1 MNTFRKII
9 GLLIILFLGLP
20 LLFGIIWA
28 VGITK
33 AAVSPEFI
41 TEFPQEIIAEIPR
54 MIDEVFE
61 EGQKKSV
68 ISDPNT
74 RAWFEAAAQVE
85 ISPRELMQRIG
96 LEDWMN
102 FELSK
107 LLKDLNGILRGK
119 RRMRTLVFD
128 LRPLKDA
135 LVHEEFFLY
144 IEEVLDKLPL
154 CDEMGQRRWERFRG
168 DDLDWFSR
176 KACRPDRE
184 TIQSIFA
191 DMRDSIEYDIPD
203 DITLFEDVRFFPFG
217 VSRIVTWLS
226 YFLFLFPATFIFL
239 AALIAATSPASF
251 FRWSGISILVGGLFP
266 LISSLFFK
274 HIAHWA
280 LYIRPYSHA
289 WSTELQNLIIDKTEW
304 IHLSLIDFLFS
315 PVVQVA
321 GVVCAVGIILFAIS
335 LIVSSRGH
343 TPHKTP
349 IVQPEQKQVPK
360 TKSEP
365 EDKKIQKLES
375 SSFEKK
381 REEKPE

>member
-1 MNTFRKII
+1 MII
-9 GLLIILFLGLP
+9 FFGLP

-61 EGQKKSV
+61 EGQKRNV

-74 RAWFEAAAQVE
+74 RAWFEAAGSVE

-96 LEDWMN
+96 LEDWMDH
-102 FELSK
+102 ELSE
-107 LLKDLNGILRGK
+107 LLEDLNGILKGT

-128 LRPLKDA
+128 LRPLKEA
-135 LVHEEFFLY
+135 LVHEEFFRY
-144 IEEVLDKLPL
+144 IEDVLDKLPL
-154 CDEMGQRRWERFRG
+154 CDDMGQRRWERFRG

-203 DITLFEDVRFFPFG
+203 DITLFEDVRFFPLG
-217 VSRIVTWLS
+217 ISRMVTWLS
-226 YFLFLFPATFIFL
+226 YFLFLFPVTFIFL

-266 LISSLFFK
+266 LTSSLFFK
-274 HIAHWA
+274 HLARWV
-280 LYIRPYSHA
+280 LYIRPYSHS
-289 WSTELQNLIIDKTEW
+289 WSTELQNLIVDKTEW

-321 GVVCAVGIILFAIS
+321 VVVCAVGIILFAIS

-343 TPHKTP
+343 TPYKRQ
-349 IVQPEQKQVPK
+349 IVQPEQKQVSK
-360 TKSEP
+360 TISKP
-365 EDKKIQKLES
+365 EDIKIQELDS
-375 SSFEKK
+375 SSPEKK
-381 REEKPE
+381 REDKPE

>member
-9 GLLIILFLGLP
+9 GLLMIIFLGLP
-20 LLFGIIWA
+20 LIFGIIWA

-54 MIDEVFE
+54 IIDEVFE
-61 EGQKKSV
+61 EAQKKSV

-74 RAWFEAAAQVE
+74 RAWFEAAASVE

-96 LEDWMN
+96 LEDWMDH
-102 FELSK
+102 ELSG
-107 LLKDLNGILRGK
+107 LFEDVEDILRGN
-119 RRMRTLVFD
+119 RRVRTLVFD

-144 IEEVLDKLPL
+144 IEDVLNNLPL
-154 CDEMGQRRWERFRG
+154 CDGTGQRRWDRFRG
-168 DDLDWFSR
+168 REKDWFSH

-184 TIQSIFA
+184 TMVSILE

-203 DITLFEDVRFFPFG
+203 DISIFEDVHFFPLG
-217 VSRIVTWLS
+217 LSRVVTWLS
-226 YFLFLFPATFIFL
+226 YSLFLFPAAVIFL

-251 FRWSGISILVGGLFP
+251 FRWSGISVLAGGLSP
-266 LISSLFFK
+266 LLSSLFFK
-274 HIAHWA
+274 HITRWA
-280 LYIRPYSHA
+280 LFIRPYSDS

-321 GVVCAVGIILFAIS
+321 GVVCVVGIILFAIS
-335 LIVSSRGH
+335 FIVGSRGPSGSN
-343 TPHKTP
+343 T
-349 IVQPEQKQVPK
+349 QPAPPPQIEAPK
-360 TKSEP
+360 TKSQQSEEAKPKEP
-365 EDKKIQKLES
+365 EL
-375 SSFEKK
+375 
-381 REEKPE
+381 